1 MAQSRDRELTAHLLR
16 RFGLGASEAE
26 LDYYGAQGYEAAVD
40 RLLDFESVPDPIHD
54 VEANTLRNEQG
65 NLPVP
70 IVQGLVYSWLV
81 ATQRPLPHKMMLF
94 WHDHFAV
101 SASKVTQSFLMSQH
115 FETLYQ
121 GSLGSFPELLESV
134 SKDPAMI
141 FWLDTQENTRQKPN
155 ENFAREVMELFTL
168 GIGHYTEADIQQAAR
183 AFTGWSIQ
191 RQRRDGQPAASYRFI
206 RGQHDNGQK
215 TILGKTGNFSG
226 EDVLTLLV
234 EHPRTAVHLTEKL
247 WKWFVHPDPDPAV
260 IERHAARFRQ
270 SGMDIRA
277 WLKGVMLSPEFRSEA
292 SMRAVVKSPID
303 FCVPTMRALGLGQ
316 AVQYLAQQADT
327 PQAGRRVL
335 LGVVAA
341 RATKSQGMEVMFPPD
356 VAGWD
361 GGPAWITSATIVERI
376 KWAESLF
383 QAGGRGGAAQAVS
396 AGLGPIFIGSTPEQA
411 AEKLCSLFDYSPSPE
426 DLSRIAEGIRSAAP
440 NRITLPQ
447 LGNALTSGA
456 RLIFGAP
463 AFQMA

>member
-1 MAQSRDRELTAHLLR
+1 MAQSLDRKLTAHLLR

-26 LDYYGAQGYEAAVD
+26 LDYYGAQGYEGAVE
-40 RLLDFESVPDPIHD
+40 RLLDFESQPDPIHD
-54 VEANTLRNEQG
+54 VEANTLRNDQG

-70 IVQGLVYSWLV
+70 VVQGLVYSWLV
-81 ATQRPLPHKMMLF
+81 GTQRPLPHKMMLF

-101 SASKVTQSFLMSQH
+101 SASKVNQSFLMIQH
-115 FETLYQ
+115 FETLYK
-121 GSLGSFPELLESV
+121 GALGGFPELLESV

-191 RQRRDGQPAASYRFI
+191 RQRINGQPAASFRYVRN
-206 RGQHDNGQK
+206 QHDNGEK
-215 TILGKTGNFSG
+215 TILGKTGSFSG
-226 EDVLTLLV
+226 EDVLKMLV

-247 WKWFVHPDPDPAV
+247 WKWFVHPEPNPAV
-260 IERHAARFRQ
+260 IERHAADFRR

-277 WLKGVMLSPEFRSEA
+277 WVKGVMLSPEFRSEA
-292 SMRAVVKSPID
+292 SMRAVVKSPVD
-303 FCVPTMRALGLGQ
+303 FCIPTMRALGYGQ
-316 AVQYLAQQADT
+316 AALGLARQADS
-327 PQAGRRVL
+327 PQPARRIL
-335 LGVVAA
+335 LGVTAA

-361 GGPAWITSATIVERI
+361 GGSAWITSATIVERI
-376 KWAESLF
+376 KWAESLL
-383 QAGGRGGAAQAVS
+383 QPRERGGAAQALT
-396 AGLGPIFIGSTPEQA
+396 AGLAPLFVGSTPQQA
-411 AEKLCSLFDYSPSPE
+411 AEKLCSLFDFEPAPD
-426 DLSRIAEGIRSAAP
+426 DLSRIAEGIRGVAGNA
-440 NRITLPQ
+440 ITARQ
-447 LGNALTSGA
+447 LGGSLTAGA
-456 RLIFGAP
+456 RLIFGSP